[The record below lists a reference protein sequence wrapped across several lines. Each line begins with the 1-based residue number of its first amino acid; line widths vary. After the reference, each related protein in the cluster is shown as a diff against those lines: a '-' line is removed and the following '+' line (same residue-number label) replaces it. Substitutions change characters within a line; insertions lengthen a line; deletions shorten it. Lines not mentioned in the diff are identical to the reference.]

1 MEHKVGGWDGGL
13 SWKDPIEIWGDGDS
27 IGNQFPRGLV
37 LGHRSDPSVN
47 RIGTY
52 LRKQGFFVE
61 FVDRLQIGSNFD
73 LTGTNLIVSLGSDWR
88 LSEVPKDQQVV
99 EAIKSESKVIA
110 DLIHRGVPIF
120 GICFGAQMIAHVLGG
135 KVRRSPTPEF
145 GWTNV
150 TSPDHPQINGE
161 WMQWHSDL
169 IELPPGVEALG
180 FNEVCIQAFRHKRS
194 FGVQFHPEATYD
206 LVLNW
211 ISTGGN
217 AELEANGVD
226 AEGILRSARV
236 HESNAEVRL
245 MALFDWFLQNVA
257 ST

>member
-1 MEHKVGGWDGGL
+1 MRSLIIHEGADFGNSMLHQVLEDFGF
-13 SWKDPIEIWGDGDS
+13 ES
-27 IGNQFPRGLV
+27 ILEERSKLGRVNVVENVDLLV
-37 LGHRSDPSVN
+37 H
-47 RIGTY
+47 
-52 LRKQGFFVE
+52 
-61 FVDRLQIGSNFD
+61 
-73 LTGTNLIVSLGSDWR
+73 LGSDWSVYSPETIKHVR
-88 LSEVPKDQQVV
+88 V
-99 EAIKSESKVIA
+99 ESQLIA
-110 DLIHRGVPIF
+110 EAMSREIPVF

-135 KVRRSPTPEF
+135 NVRRSPTPEF

-161 WMQWHSDL
+161 WMQRHSDL
-169 IELPPGVEALG
+169 IELPLGVEALG
-180 FNEVCIQAFRHKRS
+180 FNEVCVQAFRHKRS

-211 ISTGGN
+211 ILTGGN

-226 AEGILRSARV
+226 PEGILRSARV

-245 MALFDWFLQNVA
+245 RALFDWFLQDVA

>member
-1 MEHKVGGWDGGL
+1 MRSLIIHEGADFVNSMLHQVLDDFGYE
-13 SWKDPIEIWGDGDS
+13 PILEERSKLGRVIVVENVDL
-27 IGNQFPRGLV
+27 LV
-37 LGHRSDPSVN
+37 H
-47 RIGTY
+47 
-52 LRKQGFFVE
+52 
-61 FVDRLQIGSNFD
+61 
-73 LTGTNLIVSLGSDWR
+73 LGSDWSVYSPETIKHVR
-88 LSEVPKDQQVV
+88 V
-99 EAIKSESKVIA
+99 ESQLIA
-110 DLIHRGVPIF
+110 EAMSRGIPVF

-135 KVRRSPTPEF
+135 NVRRSPTPEF

-169 IELPPGVEALG
+169 IELPLGVEALG
-180 FNEVCIQAFRHKRS
+180 FNEVCVQAFRHKRS

-211 ISTGGN
+211 ILTGGN

-226 AEGILRSARV
+226 PEGILRSARV

-245 MALFDWFLQNVA
+245 RALFDWFLQDVA

>member
-1 MEHKVGGWDGGL
+1 MRSLIIHEGADFGNSMLHQVLEDFGF
-13 SWKDPIEIWGDGDS
+13 ES
-27 IGNQFPRGLV
+27 ILEERSKLGRVNVVENVDLLV
-37 LGHRSDPSVN
+37 H
-47 RIGTY
+47 
-52 LRKQGFFVE
+52 
-61 FVDRLQIGSNFD
+61 
-73 LTGTNLIVSLGSDWR
+73 LGSDWSVYSPETIKHVR
-88 LSEVPKDQQVV
+88 V
-99 EAIKSESKVIA
+99 ESQLIA
-110 DLIHRGVPIF
+110 EAMSRGIPVF

-135 KVRRSPTPEF
+135 NVRRSPTPEF

-180 FNEVCIQAFRHKRS
+180 FNEICVQAFRHKRS

-226 AEGILRSARV
+226 PEGILRSARV
-236 HESNAEVRL
+236 HESSAEVRL
-245 MALFDWFLQNVA
+245 RALFDWFLQDVA

>member
-1 MEHKVGGWDGGL
+1 MRSLIIHEGADFGNSMLHQVLEDFGF
-13 SWKDPIEIWGDGDS
+13 ES
-27 IGNQFPRGLV
+27 ILEERSKLGRVIVVENVDLLV
-37 LGHRSDPSVN
+37 H
-47 RIGTY
+47 
-52 LRKQGFFVE
+52 
-61 FVDRLQIGSNFD
+61 
-73 LTGTNLIVSLGSDWR
+73 LGSDWSVYSPETIKHVR
-88 LSEVPKDQQVV
+88 V
-99 EAIKSESKVIA
+99 ESQLIA
-110 DLIHRGVPIF
+110 EAMSRGIPVF

-135 KVRRSPTPEF
+135 NVRRSPTPEF

-180 FNEVCIQAFRHKRS
+180 FNEICVQAFRHKRS

-226 AEGILRSARV
+226 PEGILRSARV

-245 MALFDWFLQNVA
+245 RALFDWFLEDVA

>member
-1 MEHKVGGWDGGL
+1 MRSLIIHEGADFVNSMLHQVLDDFGYE
-13 SWKDPIEIWGDGDS
+13 PILEERSKLGRANVVENLDL
-27 IGNQFPRGLV
+27 LV
-37 LGHRSDPSVN
+37 H
-47 RIGTY
+47 
-52 LRKQGFFVE
+52 
-61 FVDRLQIGSNFD
+61 
-73 LTGTNLIVSLGSDWR
+73 LGSDWSVYSPETIKHVR
-88 LSEVPKDQQVV
+88 V
-99 EAIKSESKVIA
+99 ESQLIA
-110 DLIHRGVPIF
+110 EAMSRGIPVF

-135 KVRRSPTPEF
+135 NVRRSPTPEF

-180 FNEVCIQAFRHKRS
+180 FNEICVQAFRYKRS

-226 AEGILRSARV
+226 PEGILRSARV
-236 HESNAEVRL
+236 HESSAEVRL
-245 MALFDWFLQNVA
+245 RALFDWFLQDVA

>member
-1 MEHKVGGWDGGL
+1 MRSLIIHEGADFGNSMLHQVLEDFGF
-13 SWKDPIEIWGDGDS
+13 ES
-27 IGNQFPRGLV
+27 ILEERSKLGRVNVVENVDLLV
-37 LGHRSDPSVN
+37 H
-47 RIGTY
+47 
-52 LRKQGFFVE
+52 
-61 FVDRLQIGSNFD
+61 
-73 LTGTNLIVSLGSDWR
+73 LGSDWSVYSPETIKHVR
-88 LSEVPKDQQVV
+88 V
-99 EAIKSESKVIA
+99 ESQLIA
-110 DLIHRGVPIF
+110 EAMSREIPVF

-135 KVRRSPTPEF
+135 NVRRSPTPEF

-169 IELPPGVEALG
+169 IELPLGVEALG
-180 FNEVCIQAFRHKRS
+180 FNEVCVQAFRHKRS

-211 ISTGGN
+211 ILTGGN

-226 AEGILRSARV
+226 PEGILRSARV

-245 MALFDWFLQNVA
+245 RALFDWFLQDVA

>member
-1 MEHKVGGWDGGL
+1 MRSLIIHEGADFGNSMLHQVLEDFGF
-13 SWKDPIEIWGDGDS
+13 ES
-27 IGNQFPRGLV
+27 ILEERSKLGRVNVVENVDLLV
-37 LGHRSDPSVN
+37 H
-47 RIGTY
+47 
-52 LRKQGFFVE
+52 
-61 FVDRLQIGSNFD
+61 
-73 LTGTNLIVSLGSDWR
+73 LGSDWSVYSPETIKHVR
-88 LSEVPKDQQVV
+88 V
-99 EAIKSESKVIA
+99 ESQLIA
-110 DLIHRGVPIF
+110 EAMSREIPVF

-135 KVRRSPTPEF
+135 NVRRSPTPEF

-180 FNEVCIQAFRHKRS
+180 FNEICVQAFRHKRS

-226 AEGILRSARV
+226 PEGILRSARV
-236 HESNAEVRL
+236 HESSAEVRL
-245 MALFDWFLQNVA
+245 RALFDWFLQDVA

>member
-1 MEHKVGGWDGGL
+1 MRSLIIHEGADFVNSMLHQVLDDFGYE
-13 SWKDPIEIWGDGDS
+13 PILEERSKLGRANVVENLDL
-27 IGNQFPRGLV
+27 LV
-37 LGHRSDPSVN
+37 H
-47 RIGTY
+47 
-52 LRKQGFFVE
+52 
-61 FVDRLQIGSNFD
+61 
-73 LTGTNLIVSLGSDWR
+73 LGSDWSVYSPETIKHVR
-88 LSEVPKDQQVV
+88 V
-99 EAIKSESKVIA
+99 ESQLIA
-110 DLIHRGVPIF
+110 EAMSRGIPVF

-135 KVRRSPTPEF
+135 NVRRSPTPEF

-180 FNEVCIQAFRHKRS
+180 FNEICVQAFRHKRS

-226 AEGILRSARV
+226 PEGILRSARV
-236 HESNAEVRL
+236 HESSAEVRL
-245 MALFDWFLQNVA
+245 RALFDWFLQDVA